1 MREIGMNTLSKIAYN
16 AKVFAMSPVQ
26 YLERTLRQVMRRN
39 QTLKPIAHWAFG
51 RRHQAHLE
59 IAELRMSLGVKVAG
73 IRDFRQTSPINPESM
88 IWIFGTG
95 RSGTTWLRDMMRG
108 IRNHQTWDEPL
119 VGKLFGEFYNKETVV
134 NLSRTDF
141 IMGDPIRRG
150 CRIKSIRTFVLDG
163 AGYSHPRL
171 GPEDYLV
178 IGEQNG
184 SAGAPLLMESL
195 PESRMILLVRDPRDV
210 VASILDGA
218 RQGGWIHQWKEKDG
232 VSGRTT
238 PSSEEGPDAYAR
250 QLAEKYL
257 REVGCAK
264 RAYDSHKGRKVL
276 VKYEA
281 LRVDTLETMRL
292 IYSTLEIPVDGEELE
307 QAVAAH
313 AWENIPEKNKGEG
326 KFTRK
331 ATPGGWR
338 VDLTPEQ
345 AQLVEE
351 KTAPL
356 LKEFYPA

>member
-1 MREIGMNTLSKIAYN
+1 MNTFSKVAHN
-16 AKVFAMSPVQ
+16 AKVFAMSPMQ
-26 YLERTLRQVMRRN
+26 NLERTLRQVMRRN
-39 QTLKPIAHWAFG
+39 QTLKPIAHWALG
-51 RRHQAHLE
+51 RRHQAHLRV
-59 IAELRMSLGVKVAG
+59 AELRMSLGVKIAG
-73 IRDFRQTSPINPESM
+73 IKDFRQTSPLNPENM

-108 IRNHQTWDEPL
+108 IRNHHTWDEPL
-119 VGKLFGEFYNKETVV
+119 VGKLFGEFYNQETVV

-141 IMGDPIRRG
+141 VMGDPIRRG
-150 CRIKSIRTFVLDG
+150 WIKSIRNFVLDG

-184 SAGAPLLMESL
+184 STGAPLLMESL

-218 RQGGWIHQWKEKDG
+218 RQGGWIHRWKEKDS
-232 VSGRTT
+232 VWEHEALI
-238 PSSEEGPDAYAR
+238 EEGPDAYVR
-250 QLAEKYL
+250 RLAEKYL

-292 IYSTLEIPVDGEELE
+292 IYSTLEIPVDDEELE

-326 KFTRK
+326 KFNRK

-345 AQLVEE
+345 AQIVEE
-351 KTAPL
+351 KTTPL
-356 LKEFYPA
+356 LEVFYPV